1 LSQNEDG
8 QKDWGWLNPPFSK
21 SKEFL
26 KKCSLEVEFNEVH
39 TITLVQTATGSK
51 YWKDTVWFNPYAY
64 VVHLLPRVPF
74 EGYGSG
80 ANIDTSLIVWST
92 VQLDTRNSKLFIWD
106 WKDPESRPLRV

>member
-1 LSQNEDG
+1 
-8 QKDWGWLNPPFSK
+8 
-21 SKEFL
+21 
-26 KKCSLEVEFNEVH
+26 
-39 TITLVQTATGSK
+39 
-51 YWKDTVWFNPYAY
+51 